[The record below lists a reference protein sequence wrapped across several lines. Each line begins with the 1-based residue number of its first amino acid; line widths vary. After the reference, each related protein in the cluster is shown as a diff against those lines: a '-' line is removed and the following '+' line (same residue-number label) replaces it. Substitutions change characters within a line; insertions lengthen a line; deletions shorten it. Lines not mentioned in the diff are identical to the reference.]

1 MNKKRRK
8 KRKSSP
14 ISVASRFLLVAIL
27 AASLMFAVIY
37 IGSMLSQLPEKRRLA
52 EIEQQRED
60 FIESILPY
68 AIKNQQL
75 YDILPSITLSQAILE
90 SNWGE
95 SELTKDYNNY
105 FGIKSINESDNR
117 VVFNTNEYV
126 NGELVVRSAAFRAYE
141 SAEAS
146 FTHHGL
152 LIGTASRYRQVVA
165 AEDYR
170 DAAHQLYASGYA
182 TDPEYPQKLI
192 ALIQE
197 YMLYQYD

>member
-1 MNKKRRK
+1 MIK
-8 KRKSSP
+8 KRKRKRKNSP
-14 ISVASRFLLVAIL
+14 IEVASRFLLAAIL
-27 AASLMFAVIY
+27 AAALMFAVIY
-37 IGSMLSQLPEKRRLA
+37 VGSMISQLPEKRRLA

-75 YDILPSITLSQAILE
+75 YNILPSITLSQAILE

-95 SELTKDYNNY
+95 SELSKDYNNY

-117 VVFNTNEYV
+117 IVFNTNEFID
-126 NGELVVRSAAFRAYE
+126 GSLSVRSAAFRAYE

-152 LIGTASRYRQVVA
+152 LLGTASRYRPVIEAVNYKEA
-165 AEDYR
+165 AL
-170 DAAHQLYASGYA
+170 QLYANGYA

-192 ALIQE
+192 DIIQE

>member
-1 MNKKRRK
+1 MNKRRK
-8 KRKSSP
+8 KKRKNSP
-14 ISVASRFLLVAIL
+14 VAVASRFLLAAIL
-27 AASLMFAVIY
+27 AASLMFGVIY
-37 IGSMLSQLPEKRRLA
+37 VGSMLSQLPEKRRLA

-75 YDILPSITLSQAILE
+75 YNILPSITLSQAILE

-95 SELTKDYNNY
+95 SELTKEYNNY
-105 FGIKSINESDNR
+105 FGIKSIDESDNR
-117 VVFNTNEYV
+117 IVFNTNEYID
-126 NGELVVRSAAFRAYE
+126 GELTVRSAAFRAYDTP
-141 SAEAS
+141 EAS

-152 LIGTASRYRQVVA
+152 LIGTASRYRQVTEA
-165 AEDYR
+165 KDYR
-170 DAAHQLYASGYA
+170 EAAQQLYANGYA

-192 ALIQE
+192 DIIRE

>member
-1 MNKKRRK
+1 MTRK
-8 KRKSSP
+8 KRKRKNSP
-14 ISVASRFLLVAIL
+14 AVVASRFLLAAIL
-27 AASLMFAVIY
+27 AAGLMFGVIY
-37 IGSMLSQLPEKRRLA
+37 IGSMMSQLPEKRRLA

-75 YDILPSITLSQAILE
+75 YNILPSITLSQAILE

-95 SELTKDYNNY
+95 SQLSKEYNNY
-105 FGIKSINESDNR
+105 FGIKSLNESDNR
-117 VVFNTNEYV
+117 IVFNTNEYI
-126 NGELVVRSAAFRAYE
+126 NGELSIRSAAFRAYE

-152 LIGTASRYRQVVA
+152 LIGTAPRYRQVIQAENYKEA
-165 AEDYR
+165 A
-170 DAAHQLYASGYA
+170 QLLYANGYA